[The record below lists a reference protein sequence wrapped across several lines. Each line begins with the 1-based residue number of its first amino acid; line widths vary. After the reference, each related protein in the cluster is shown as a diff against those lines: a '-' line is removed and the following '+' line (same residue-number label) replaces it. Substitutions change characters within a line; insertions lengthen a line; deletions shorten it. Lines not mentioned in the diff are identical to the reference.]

1 MVNDVSG
8 LPPES
13 PGRPSTRAEL
23 EEVMLIR
30 KINSLQKKKEEL
42 DFFYGNIFRQPKM
55 YLVVYEL
62 VKIVR
67 GKNLQ

>member
-30 KINSLQKKKEEL
+30 KINSLKKKRGAGL
-42 DFFYGNIFRQPKM
+42 FYGNIFRQPKM

>member
-1 MVNDVSG
+1 MTVNDASG

-23 EEVMLIR
+23 EEV
-30 KINSLQKKKEEL
+30 KISFSSKKRGDGL
-42 DFFYGNIFRQPKM
+42 FHGIVFGQPKI
-55 YLVVYEL
+55 YPFVYEL